1 MYILEP
7 SQVRELDRKTIEQLG
22 LPGAVLMETAG
33 RGVVRAI
40 VDRVGDG
47 EGRLATVFCG
57 TGNNG
62 GDGFVIARELHYRGF
77 QVHVY
82 VAGNP
87 DKMSEEAALHHGV
100 MRAAGVK
107 GRLYKQPPKQ
117 PELRNVHRSL
127 LRSAVIVD
135 ALVGVGADS
144 DVREPVKTLI
154 EQLDGRH
161 AALTVSV
168 DVPSGIDAQSGRIL
182 GCAVHSH
189 LVVTMAAA
197 KPGLFLGH
205 GPDHYKELE
214 VVDIGVPPRWI
225 AAAEPNGMLL
235 TLATVAPMFP
245 MAAERVHK
253 GSLGHLMVVA
263 GAPGTSGA
271 ALLCAKAAQRSGVGL
286 CTLATA
292 GEIRARLE
300 SRVPDLMVEA
310 VRGGANEAKRV
321 AKLLVGK
328 DALAVGPG
336 MGTNASALDLVM
348 RLLSLS
354 SVPVVLDAD
363 ALTALASKPDIAE
376 PAAGRMVLTPHP
388 GEMARLLGVTV
399 SEVTDNAREMA
410 SEAAKRW
417 QAVVVLKGPRPL
429 VVDPNGRW
437 AVCNTPN
444 AALAKAGSGDVLC
457 GIIAALLGRGVAPF
471 EAAALGTFV
480 HQLAGSL
487 VRQEQGSMSSMASDL
502 VAALARSWM
511 QVSECAAALPA
522 QRPARRRRREGKRS
536 PSDSSD
542 QRGDEDEQGAAS
554 NR

>member
-33 RGVVRAI
+33 RGVVSAI
-40 VDRVGDG
+40 VERIG
-47 EGRLATVFCG
+47 EGAGRLATVLCG
-57 TGNNG
+57 VGNNG
-62 GDGFVIARELHYRGF
+62 GDGFVVARELHYRGF
-77 QVHVY
+77 QVYVY
-82 VAGNP
+82 IAGNP
-87 DKMSEEAALHHGV
+87 DKMSEETALHNGV
-100 MRAAGVK
+100 MRAVGVK

-127 LRSAVIVD
+127 LRSAVVVD
-135 ALVGVGADS
+135 ALVGIGVDS
-144 DVREPVKTLI
+144 DLKEPVRTLV

-161 AALTVSV
+161 TGLTVSV

-182 GCAVHSH
+182 GCAVRCD

-197 KPGLFLGH
+197 KPGLFLLD

-214 VVDIGVPPRWI
+214 VVDLGVPPRWI
-225 AAAEPNGMLL
+225 ADAEPNGRLL
-235 TLATVAPMFP
+235 TLETVARILPKTGEL
-245 MAAERVHK
+245 AHK

-271 ALLCAKAAQRSGVGL
+271 ALLCATAAQRSGIGL

-321 AKLLVGK
+321 AKLLAGK

-354 SVPVVLDAD
+354 NVPTVLDAD
-363 ALTALASKPDIAE
+363 ALTALASKPEIAE
-376 PAAGRMVLTPHP
+376 PAAGRLVLTPHP
-388 GEMARLLGVTV
+388 GEMARLLGVAV
-399 SEVTDNAREMA
+399 SEVTRNTREMA
-410 SEAAKRW
+410 LEAAKRW

-429 VVDPNGRW
+429 VVDPTGRW

-444 AALAKAGSGDVLC
+444 SALAKAGSGDVLC
-457 GIIAALLGRGVAPF
+457 GIIAALLGRGVQPF
-471 EAAALGTFV
+471 DAAALATFV
-480 HQLAGSL
+480 HQLAGRL
-487 VRQEQGSMSSMASDL
+487 VRKEQGVMSSMASDV
-502 VAALARSWM
+502 VAALAPAWL
-511 QVSECAAALPA
+511 QVSECAAKLPA
-522 QRPARRRRREGKRS
+522 RHRRPEGK
-536 PSDSSD
+536 
-542 QRGDEDEQGAAS
+542 
-554 NR
+554 